1 MYIENLYFIIILDK
15 INSSLREPG
24 SVPPTRLAPAYDT
37 GGGLIPIGHSMVI
50 HCETVK
56 PC

>member
-24 SVPPTRLAPAYDT
+24 SVPLPYDT
-37 GGGLIPIGHSMVI
+37 GGGLILIGHSMVI

>member
-24 SVPPTRLAPAYDT
+24 SVPPARLAPAYDT